1 MDADIRVHANAAE
14 LAEAAANLFVETAA
28 RVLAGKPRLAVALSG
43 GTTPAAT
50 YARLAMADVA
60 ERVNWKR
67 IHFFWGDERCV
78 PPDHADS
85 DFRMARE
92 TLLDQIP
99 LPPANIHR
107 MRGELD
113 PQEAA
118 ALYEQD
124 LRAFFGDLLP
134 RFDVIWL
141 GLGEDGHTASLFPG
155 TAALHDTAQ
164 WAAANWVEKLHSWR
178 LTLTPPV
185 INNAAL
191 AVFLVAGPGKAA
203 IVRRVLSGPRQPDD
217 LPAQLIR
224 PTAGQL
230 IWLMDEAAAGSRR

>member
-1 MDADIRVHANAAE
+1 MDADIRVYANAAE
-14 LAEAAANLFVETAA
+14 LAEAAAGLFVDTAA
-28 RVLAGKPRLAVALSG
+28 RVLAEQDRLAVALSG

-50 YARLAMADVA
+50 YARLAAPDSA
-60 ERVNWKR
+60 ARVDWKR
-67 IHFFWGDERCV
+67 VHFFWGDERCV

-92 TLLDQIP
+92 TLLDHIP
-99 LPPANIHR
+99 LPPSNLHR

-124 LRAFFGDLLP
+124 LRGFFGNALP
-134 RFDVIWL
+134 RFDMVWL

-155 TAALHDTAQ
+155 TAALHETTR

-178 LTLTPPV
+178 LTLTPLV
-185 INNAAL
+185 INHAAL
-191 AVFLVAGPGKAA
+191 AIFLVSGAGKAA
-203 IVRRVLSGPRQPDD
+203 TVRQVLSGPHQPDV
-217 LPAQLIR
+217 LPAQLVQ

-230 IWLMDEAAAGSRR
+230 IWLMDQAAAGSRR